1 MRVLCDTNVISY
13 WLAGEPSV
21 QHGLQRA
28 RADFG
33 RATFFVSVVTT
44 QELMVWAR
52 LRGKPDG
59 TYAFLASHFTS
70 LDFTEPCALEAA
82 RLAALAGHPKKKAKD
97 GTKAERREA
106 VASWQ
111 RDAAIAATAN
121 QHGLDVLFTANEKDF
136 QRFAPNLSCKLRGVA

>member
-1 MRVLCDTNVISY
+1 MRVLWDTNVISY

-21 QHGLQRA
+21 QHGLRRA

-52 LRGKPDG
+52 LHGKPDD

-70 LDFTEPCALEAA
+70 LDFTEPCALEAV
-82 RLAALAGHPKKKAKD
+82 RLAAIVGRPRKAKD
-97 GTKAERREA
+97 GAKAERREA
-106 VASWQ
+106 VAAWQ
-111 RDAAIAATAN
+111 RDAAIAAIAN

-136 QRFAPNLSCKLRGVA
+136 QRFAPHLSCKLRGVA